1 MVMPMYIIL
10 KFNNI
15 IGCKKSKILSVKL
28 TNSF

>member
-1 MVMPMYIIL
+1 MVMPMHIIL

-15 IGCKKSKILSVKL
+15 IGYKKSEILSVKL